1 MKEKNIN
8 QNRTLKNI
16 KKAFPYYIMLL
27 PGFIYLI
34 INNYIP
40 MAGVVIAFKNVDF
53 RKGIFRS
60 DWIGFKNFEY
70 LFKTPDAFLIT
81 RNTILY
87 NLAFIVVNMAVAI
100 VFAIFL
106 AEIRSKMAVKLYQTI
121 ILLPFTI
128 SIVIVSYLAYAFLA
142 GDSGLLNGILTSLGF
157 EKISWYTEPKY
168 WPFILVIVNCWKGVG
183 YGTVIYLA
191 SIMGINSE
199 YYEAAAVDGITKFQ
213 QIRYITIP
221 MIRPTIITMLLLN
234 IGRVLYSDFGLFY
247 QVPMNSGALLD
258 ATNTIDTYVYRGLIT
273 LGDIGMSSAAC
284 FYQSVVGLVLVLGAD
299 WLTRKFSSENAL
311 F

>member
-284 FYQSVVGLVLVLGAD
+284 FYQSVVGLVLVLGAN
-299 WLTRKFSSENAL
+299 WLTWKFSSENAL